1 MLLSSLFDYLS
12 ETELLFCTEL
22 IKYNVPFRSPS
33 YTVIFYRIFTVIN
46 TVYITEG
53 YFTLKILKSTYYPKN
68 ISIILQIGRHYKI

>member
-53 YFTLKILKSTYYPKN
+53 YYSKNFKEHILPKKHFYHSPN
-68 ISIILQIGRHYKI
+68 W